1 MILAA
6 DLDEAFAPLDTPS
19 PFMKGPQCRSGLSP
33 SDSGPCFVGSYAPI
47 TPAGEMGP
55 FFVNSYMLQPNRK
68 AEIAGPV
75 KVRSSD

>member
-6 DLDEAFAPLDTPS
+6 DLDEAFAPLDSPS
-19 PFMKGPQCRSGLSP
+19 PFMKGPKCQSGLSP
-33 SDSGPCFVGSYAPI
+33 GPCFVGSYAPI

-68 AEIAGPV
+68 AEIVGPV
-75 KVRSSD
+75 SVRSSD

>member
-19 PFMKGPQCRSGLSP
+19 PFMRGPQCQP
-33 SDSGPCFVGSYAPI
+33 PDCFIGSYAPI

-68 AEIAGPV
+68 AEIVGPV
-75 KVRSSD
+75 KVRSSN

>member
-6 DLDEAFAPLDTPS
+6 DLDEAFAPLKTPS
-19 PFMKGPQCRSGLSP
+19 PFMKGPQCQP
-33 SDSGPCFVGSYAPI
+33 PDCFIGSYAPI

-55 FFVNSYMLQPNRK
+55 FFVNSYMLQANRK

-75 KVRSSD
+75 KVRGSN

>member
-6 DLDEAFAPLDTPS
+6 DLDEAFAPLETPS
-19 PFMKGPQCRSGLSP
+19 PFMKGPQCQSP
-33 SDSGPCFVGSYAPI
+33 SDSGPCFIGSYAPI

-68 AEIAGPV
+68 KEIAGPV
-75 KVRSSD
+75 TVRSSN

>member
-1 MILAA
+1 MIPAA

-19 PFMKGPQCRSGLSP
+19 PFMKGPRCQG
-33 SDSGPCFVGSYAPI
+33 GPCFIGSYAPI

-75 KVRSSD
+75 KVRGSQ

>member
-1 MILAA
+1 MILTA
-6 DLDEAFAPLDTPS
+6 DFEEAFAPLDTPS
-19 PFMKGPQCRSGLSP
+19 PFMKGPKCQAP
-33 SDSGPCFVGSYAPI
+33 DCFIGSYAPI

-75 KVRSSD
+75 KVRSSM

>member
-6 DLDEAFAPLDTPS
+6 DLDEAFAPLKTPS
-19 PFMKGPQCRSGLSP
+19 PFMKGPQCQP
-33 SDSGPCFVGSYAPI
+33 PDCFIGSYAPI

-75 KVRSSD
+75 KVRGSN